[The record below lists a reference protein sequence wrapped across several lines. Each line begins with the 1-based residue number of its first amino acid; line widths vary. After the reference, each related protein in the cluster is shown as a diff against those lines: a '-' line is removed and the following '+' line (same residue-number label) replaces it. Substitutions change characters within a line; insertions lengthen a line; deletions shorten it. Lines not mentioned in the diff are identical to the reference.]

1 MPCAR
6 EFFKINFVIIKI
18 DICKKDRYFE
28 FCKYIYI
35 YMYVCI
41 YICMY
46 VCMYVWGWGGLITC
60 PTYSVSRI
68 YTWADGCSLKFK
80 RTRFTPAS
88 SCLFLTAY

>member
-35 YMYVCI
+35 YI
-41 YICMY
+41 YI
-46 VCMYVWGWGGLITC
+46 WGWGGLITC

>member
-28 FCKYIYI
+28 FCIYI
-35 YMYVCI
+35 YI

-46 VCMYVWGWGGLITC
+46 GGGG
-60 PTYSVSRI
+60 V
-68 YTWADGCSLKFK
+68 
-80 RTRFTPAS
+80 
-88 SCLFLTAY
+88 